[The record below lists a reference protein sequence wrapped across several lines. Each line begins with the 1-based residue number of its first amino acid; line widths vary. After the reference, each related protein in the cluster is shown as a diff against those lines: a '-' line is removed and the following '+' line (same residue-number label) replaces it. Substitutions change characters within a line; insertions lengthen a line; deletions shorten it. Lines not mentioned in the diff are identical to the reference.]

1 MRVWHRRCLV
11 RFANVLADRGSRAH
25 RPPGEPAIPHIPPV
39 EATSPED
46 IARAGNTVKGLLT
59 ILGPG
64 LITGASDDDP
74 SGIGT
79 YSVTGAQ
86 FGYALLWT
94 APWCYPLMATV
105 QFICAK
111 VGMVCGRGLAGVL
124 REYYPRW
131 VLYPSI
137 ALLVM
142 ANTINAG
149 ADLAA
154 VAAAVN
160 LVWPIPILLLIV
172 PITAAILALQVWGS
186 YRLISSVFKWLCVA
200 LFAYI
205 GSGILAR
212 PDIGEVVR
220 ATAIPHIELN
230 ASFAVTVVA
239 ILGTTISPYL
249 FFWQASQEVEEEI
262 HLGRHRLWQRKGAT
276 AAELRYRAW
285 DVNVGM
291 AIAILVMFFIML
303 ATGATLNK
311 AGQTNISTAADAAQ
325 ALRPLAGDA
334 AEILLAVGLIGTGVL
349 AVPILT
355 GSAAYAVAEAMGWK
369 YGLDRKP
376 ARAKEFYAVIVV
388 ATLVGMALN
397 YLGINPINALFYTA
411 VINGLLA
418 PPLLVLIMLVSN
430 RRDIM
435 GERINNRWSN
445 LFGWITTVMMSGAA
459 LVLLITWI
467 TGQA

>member
-1 MRVWHRRCLV
+1 MTLTPRHT
-11 RFANVLADRGSRAH
+11 NTSSSPGSAS
-25 RPPGEPAIPHIPPV
+25 IPHIPPV
-39 EATSPED
+39 ENTSPDD
-46 IARAGNTVKGLLT
+46 IARAGNPIKRVFTV
-59 ILGPG
+59 LGPG

-86 FGYALLWT
+86 FGYSLLWT
-94 APWCYPLMATV
+94 GPWCFPLMAAV

-111 VGMVCGRGLAGVL
+111 VGMVCGTGLAGVL
-124 REYYPRW
+124 RRHYPRW
-131 VLYPSI
+131 VLYPSLG
-137 ALLVM
+137 LLVI

-154 VAAAVN
+154 IAAAIN
-160 LVWPIPILLLIV
+160 LLFPIPITLLIV
-172 PITAAILALQVWGS
+172 PLTVAILALQIWGS
-186 YRLISSVFKWLCVA
+186 YRLISRIFKWLCLA

-205 GSGILAR
+205 GAGLLAR
-212 PDIGEVVR
+212 PDILEVLR
-220 ATAIPHIELN
+220 ATVIPQISVDAN
-230 ASFAVTVVA
+230 FATTLVA

-262 HLGRHRLWQRKGAT
+262 HIGRHRLWQRRGAT
-276 AAELRYRAW
+276 DDELKYRAW
-285 DVNVGM
+285 DVNLGM
-291 AIAILVMFFIML
+291 GIAIVVMYFIML

-311 AGQTNISTAADAAQ
+311 AGQTDINSAADAAQ
-325 ALRPLAGDA
+325 ALRPLAGNA
-334 AEILLAVGLIGTGVL
+334 AEVLFALGLIGTGAL

-376 ARAKEFYAVIVV
+376 KRAKEFYAVIVG
-388 ATLVGMALN
+388 ATVIGMALN
-397 YLGINPINALFYTA
+397 FLGINPIDALFIAA

-418 PPLLVLIMLVSN
+418 PPLLVLIMLISN

-435 GERINNRWSN
+435 GTRVNNRWTN
-445 LFGWITTVMMSGAA
+445 VAGWVTTALMGSAAVVLILTWVAGRSG
-459 LVLLITWI
+459 
-467 TGQA
+467 